1 MGDVNA
7 LVQELD
13 DRMHT
18 DCRRLTV
25 WRQVHRSTGVL
36 YTIVLILVP
45 AVLAVG
51 FTSSETVLGKS
62 LLLVAA
68 VVGGLNVTFKP
79 YLHSQKRRADV
90 NAMRRLRDRFRGE
103 VAKADDVIAVYD
115 HYSAQYAAI
124 FEARGREL
132 VDGALGAETP
142 VEQTP
147 PQNAPAPGRK
157 APEPDEAEP
166 GRTRP

>member
-1 MGDVNA
+1 MSAVATTVEA

-13 DRMHT
+13 DRMAK
-18 DCRRLTV
+18 DCRALTR
-25 WRQVHRSTGVL
+25 WRHVHRTVGVF
-36 YTIVLILVP
+36 YTIVLVLVP

-51 FTSSETVLGKS
+51 FTSSETVLGKT

-90 NAMRRLRDRFRGE
+90 NNMRRLRDQFRAE
-103 VAKADDVIAVYD
+103 VTDSPDAKAVYEK
-115 HYSAQYAAI
+115 YSALYAEM

-132 VDGALGAETP
+132 VDGHLGKEEITKEET
-142 VEQTP
+142 
-147 PQNAPAPGRK
+147 GRQ
-157 APEPDEAEP
+157 
-166 GRTRP
+166 

>member
-1 MGDVNA
+1 MADVNA

-13 DRMHT
+13 QRMHA

-25 WRQVHRSTGVL
+25 WRQLHRSTGVL

-51 FTSSETVLGKS
+51 FTSSETVLGKT
-62 LLLVAA
+62 LLLIAA

-90 NAMRRLRDRFRGE
+90 NTMRRLRDQFRGE
-103 VAKADDVIAVYD
+103 VAKADDVVAVYD
-115 HYSAQYAAI
+115 KFSAQYAAI
-124 FEARGREL
+124 FEARGSALVDGTL
-132 VDGALGAETP
+132 VDGAPTP
-142 VEQTP
+142 AKPT
-147 PQNAPAPGRK
+147 A
-157 APEPDEAEP
+157 
-166 GRTRP
+166 